1 MDPERRPSAPNG
13 SDKPTPTSSLAS
25 ASAYAGM
32 GLQFAL
38 SILLFVWL
46 GQWLDRKLGTDPW
59 LLLLGAFV
67 GAGAGF
73 YAIYR
78 RLTSDLLREEA
89 AKRAGKSGE
98 STERRR
104 EP

>member
-13 SDKPTPTSSLAS
+13 PDTPRPSPTSSLAS

-46 GQWLDRKLGTDPW
+46 GQWLDRKLGTEPW
-59 LLLLGAFV
+59 LLMLGAFL

-73 YAIYR
+73 AAIYR
-78 RLTSDLLREEA
+78 RLTSDLKREEEEKQRSA
-89 AKRAGKSGE
+89 
-98 STERRR
+98 ERRR
-104 EP
+104 PP

>member
-13 SDKPTPTSSLAS
+13 SDQPSPTSSLAS

-46 GQWLDRKLGTDPW
+46 GQWLDRKLGTEPW

-78 RLTSDLLREEA
+78 RLTSDLKREEA
-89 AKRAGKSGE
+89 EKQQSQA
-98 STERRR
+98 RRR
-104 EP
+104 PP

>member
-13 SDKPTPTSSLAS
+13 SKSPKPSPPSSLAS

-59 LLLLGAFV
+59 LLLLGAFL

-73 YAIYR
+73 AAIYR
-78 RLTSDLLREEA
+78 RLTSDLKREEEEKQRSA
-89 AKRAGKSGE
+89 
-98 STERRR
+98 ERRR
-104 EP
+104 PP

>member
-1 MDPERRPSAPNG
+1 MDPERRSSASNG
-13 SDKPTPTSSLAS
+13 SDKPSPTSSLAS
-25 ASAYAGM
+25 ASAYAGL

-38 SILLFVWL
+38 SILLFVWT

-59 LLLLGAFV
+59 LLILGAFV

-78 RLTSDLLREEA
+78 RLTSDLQREEA
-89 AKRAGKSGE
+89 RRKSGE
-98 STERRR
+98 GGDRR
-104 EP
+104 